1 MSRELPGA
9 TGNVHHDHAKTDE
22 SASTPKRIAL
32 ATACGVHAIQ
42 DGLYATVYV
51 LLPIIA
57 PVFGLSYVQVGSVRA
72 AFSTAM
78 TLLQIPSG
86 VLAER
91 FGERIL
97 LAFGLVCAGLGYLIV
112 AASPRLT
119 ILLSGVF
126 LAGLGAAFQHAPSS
140 SLIVRVFEHGG
151 QRAALGAYNAGGD
164 VGKLALTAAFS
175 LALGVG
181 FAWYQAIAGFGL
193 LAVVSAVAVFVV
205 LHRLDVGGRP
215 ANSTESPDT
224 TKVRGWGIRDR
235 GGFATL
241 AAIVFLDLAV
251 QSGFLTFLAFLMSE
265 KQVPTSLAAFAVVL
279 SLTGGVFGKLGCGF
293 LTDRIG
299 ARPSLIVVQG
309 LTASGI
315 IAVLALPPMISFFI
329 LPFLGVV
336 LQGSSTITYGSVSEL
351 VDRERQ
357 SRGFA
362 FIYSVSSAAAIV
374 GPIAF
379 GTIGDRLGLVA
390 AMLAM
395 ASAVSLTLPLSML
408 LPTRTRK

>member
-9 TGNVHHDHAKTDE
+9 TGNVHQDRAKTQE
-22 SASTPKRIAL
+22 LVSTSRITL
-32 ATACGVHAIQ
+32 ATVCGVHAIQ

-51 LLPIIA
+51 LLPVIA

-72 AFSTAM
+72 AFSAAM

-112 AASPRLT
+112 AASPGLT

-151 QRAALGAYNAGGD
+151 QRAALGAYNAAGD

-181 FAWYQAIAGFGL
+181 FAWYQAIAGLGF
-193 LAVVSAVAVFVV
+193 LAVVPAVAVFIV

-215 ANSTESPDT
+215 ATSTEAPDRT
-224 TKVRGWGIRDR
+224 EVRGWGIRDR

-299 ARPSLIVVQG
+299 ARKSLTVVQC

-315 IAVLALPPMISFFI
+315 IAVMASPPMISFFI

-336 LQGSSTITYGSVSEL
+336 LQGSSTITYGSVSDL

-362 FIYSVSSAAAIV
+362 FIYSVSSAAAII

-379 GTIGDRLGLVA
+379 GTIGDRLGLVT

-395 ASAVSLTLPLSML
+395 AVAVGLTLPLSVL